1 MVDKVYV
8 LTERVNDYNQY
19 GEYFLG
25 VFKNVPTLSEVNT
38 CAAYFEKISN
48 EQYEFLI
55 KNGYLQYLNYHEFL
69 YLKEVNL

>member
-1 MVDKVYV
+1 MDKVYV
-8 LTERVNDYNQY
+8 LTECVNDYNQY

-38 CAAYFEKISN
+38 CAAYFGKISN

-69 YLKEVNL
+69 YLRDVEL